1 MMDGCADRGQGLA
14 RDGVFGEFL
23 NGDHLLAA
31 GAGTSSA
38 EALAG
43 PCAVRAP
50 LLGQV
55 AGLAVRAL
63 VEILA
68 PILLDAIWQ
77 QLKIEALG
85 WVPLQ
90 VNGCACGEGGASGPL
105 GLGVLCG
112 SDGGC
117 GLGR

>member
-1 MMDGCADRGQGLA
+1 LGDWLVAVWAGPSGAD
-14 RDGVFGEFL
+14 
-23 NGDHLLAA
+23 AA
-31 GAGTSSA
+31 G
-38 EALAG
+38 EEV
-43 PCAVRAP
+43 AVRAAA
-50 LLGQV
+50 LVEV
-55 AGLAVRAL
+55 AGLALGAFVD
-63 VEILA
+63 VLA

-90 VNGCACGEGGASGPL
+90 VNGCACGEGGASGSL

>member
-1 MMDGCADRGQGLA
+1 MPHNPCPRNRG
-14 RDGVFGEFL
+14 
-23 NGDHLLAA
+23 
-31 GAGTSSA
+31 
-38 EALAG
+38 
-43 PCAVRAP
+43 RAS
-50 LLGQV
+50 
-55 AGLAVRAL
+55 LAVRAL
-63 VEILA
+63 VDVLA

-90 VNGCACGEGGASGPL
+90 VDGCACGEGGASGPL

>member
-1 MMDGCADRGQGLA
+1 
-14 RDGVFGEFL
+14 
-23 NGDHLLAA
+23 
-31 GAGTSSA
+31 
-38 EALAG
+38 
-43 PCAVRAP
+43 

-63 VEILA
+63 VDVLA

-90 VNGCACGEGGASGPL
+90 VNGCACGEGGRLVVWALACCAVPMVAVAWGDERS
-105 GLGVLCG
+105 
-112 SDGGC
+112 SH
-117 GLGR
+117 